1 MVFKFGYLTLYSIHC
16 PTSPTV
22 PYLILLLK
30 LIYLSISIHYISLSQ
45 CDANCAFYCLNL
57 YRNFWSTDCSSIT
70 FYLTANIYIYVLITL
85 FFLICITPI
94 GIFFFVFTCMH
105 LQISWWSYLFNLLLP
120 IHITSCSLPTP
131 KHLLPQFF
139 LKYSLPFSSKQVV
152 DCWVSPHPGTLSLCE
167 VK

>member
-94 GIFFFVFTCMH
+94 GIFFLYLHACTCKFH
-105 LQISWWSYLFNLLLP
+105 DDLICLIYFYPSTLHPAPCPLPNTSSHNSSLNTPSHSPLSRWWIAGY
-120 IHITSCSLPTP
+120 LPT
-131 KHLLPQFF
+131 LAL
-139 LKYSLPFSSKQVV
+139 
-152 DCWVSPHPGTLSLCE
+152 
-167 VK
+167 